1 MRGSWDSKAK
11 GVDSNGSG
19 AASAVDSKGTD
30 SASGADSDA
39 AVRSAEM
46 AGEIAMGFRVLK
58 IHGAAMENN
67 RCRIYLES
75 TPVV

>member
-1 MRGSWDSKAK
+1 MRRMRGSVDSEGV
-11 GVDSNGSG
+11 GVDS
-19 AASAVDSKGTD
+19 ADSTRVEV
-30 SASGADSDA
+30 ASGVVSGE
-39 AVRSAEM
+39 AVESAEM

-58 IHGAAMENN
+58 IHGAELKNN